1 MLHQARVFQMSW
13 HQLRSLRK
21 ELAFLND
28 QRLETFSH
36 QLALEDNPVIYPQL
50 TSEWFIEGLNF
61 CCESW
66 RHQTRRSKPTV
77 APPPRR
83 QDPVLNQSAKKVT
96 GTDSR

>member
-1 MLHQARVFQMSW
+1 MSW

-28 QRLETFSH
+28 QRLETLTL
-36 QLALEDNPVIYPQL
+36 QLEREDLPVLYPQL

-66 RHQTRRSKPTV
+66 RYQTRRSKPTV
-77 APPPRR
+77 APPPPRR